1 MILMK
6 TATKTLLLLATIF
19 LAASTAYS
27 QSRPDVGTVGLSA
40 SLQSNQTN
48 LKVPIWASENIVIAP
63 IVGISHQ
70 DDNFTSF
77 NIGLTP
83 RFYQS
88 LGNDFATYIGAQGI
102 VQHTSVDGAGDDN
115 SDFLI
120 GALGGGEYFLDEHFS
135 LGVEGQLNFLFE
147 ENDDN
152 SIYTA
157 AAVVGTFYF

>member
-1 MILMK
+1 MK
-6 TATKTLLLLATIF
+6 IATAIIF
-19 LAASTAYS
+19 LFTTIAIGTTAAYA
-27 QSRPDVGTVGLSA
+27 QNRPDVGTVGLSA
-40 SLQSNQTN
+40 TLQSSQTN

-63 IVGISHQ
+63 VVGIVHQ
-70 DDNFTSF
+70 DNSFSSF
-77 NIGLTP
+77 NIGLSP

-88 LGNDFATYIGAQGI
+88 LNSDFATYFGAQGI
-102 VQHTSVDGAGDDN
+102 VQYSSVEGAPDDEN

-120 GALGGGEYFLDEHFS
+120 GASGGGEYFLDEHFS

>member
-6 TATKTLLLLATIF
+6 TATKTLLLLAAIV
-19 LAASTAYS
+19 LATSTAYA
-27 QSRPDVGTVGLSA
+27 QDRPDTGTVGLSA

-63 IVGISHQ
+63 VFGLSHQ
-70 DDNFTSF
+70 DDNYTSF
-77 NIGLTP
+77 NVGLNP

-102 VQHTSVDGAGDDN
+102 LQHTSVEGAGDDSSN
-115 SDFLI
+115 FLI
-120 GALGGGEYFLDEHFS
+120 GASGGGEYFLDEHFS
-135 LGVEGQLNFLFE
+135 LGVEGQLNFMFE
-147 ENDDN
+147 EHDEN

-157 AAVVGTFYF
+157 ASITGTFYF

>member
-6 TATKTLLLLATIF
+6 TTTKTLLLLATIF
-19 LAASTAYS
+19 LITSTAYA
-27 QSRPDVGTVGLSA
+27 QNRPDTGTVGLSA

-63 IVGISHQ
+63 VFGLTHQ
-70 DDNFTSF
+70 DDNYTSF
-77 NIGLTP
+77 NIGLNP

-88 LGNDFATYIGAQGI
+88 LGSDFATYIGAQGI
-102 VQHTSVDGAGDDN
+102 LQHTSVDGAGDDN

-120 GALGGGEYFLDEHFS
+120 GASGGGEYYLDEHFS
-135 LGVEGQLNFLFE
+135 LGVEGQLNFMFE
-147 ENDDN
+147 EYDDN

-157 AAVVGTFYF
+157 AAIIGTFYF